1 MNTAITK
8 TDTQETD
15 AHVLETLHNGM
26 MPDILG
32 RFNLLL
38 PFARNLER
46 QRNNTLA
53 LLEREQ
59 MRLAACDVI
68 AMCDTPASAAEA
80 RQMHS
85 DYESAA
91 LDSVKRRVD
100 ECIALRQMVREL
112 RDALAL
118 VVSWWDKVD
127 RGTDEMEDSEVDTIA
142 IQANAA
148 ITKANQLLP

>member
-1 MNTAITK
+1 MITSTPE
-8 TDTQETD
+8 TDTPETD
-15 AHVLETLHNGM
+15 AAIVVYYDNGQAFETLE
-26 MPDILG
+26 PDFS
-32 RFNLLL
+32 RK
-38 PFARNLER
+38 LER

-112 RDALAL
+112 RDAVTIGIKSQNKGDIWSVQPSKFAKFKEDAVAAL
-118 VVSWWDKVD
+118 
-127 RGTDEMEDSEVDTIA
+127 
-142 IQANAA
+142 
-148 ITKANQLLP
+148 TKANQLLP

>member
-1 MNTAITK
+1 MNT
-8 TDTQETD
+8 DTPETD
-15 AHVLETLHNGM
+15 AELNRVKRSL
-26 MPDILG
+26 
-32 RFNLLL
+32 NLFVIDEADAMAD
-38 PFARNLER
+38 FARNLER

-59 MRLAACDVI
+59 LRLAACGVI
-68 AMCDTPASAAEA
+68 ALADTPESAAEA

-112 RDALAL
+112 RDTMEYILGDS
-118 VVSWWDKVD
+118 VSHI
-127 RGTDEMEDSEVDTIA
+127 RNTA
-142 IQANAA
+142 IEQAQSA

>member
-1 MNTAITK
+1 MNT
-8 TDTQETD
+8 DTPETD
-15 AHVLETLHNGM
+15 AVWA
-26 MPDILG
+26 DIP
-32 RFNLLL
+32 FFDPKL
-38 PFARNLER
+38 PTHARNLER

-85 DYESAA
+85 DHESAA

-112 RDALAL
+112 RDATEAVLPYIEG
-118 VVSWWDKVD
+118 DK
-127 RGTDEMEDSEVDTIA
+127 IA
-142 IQANAA
+142 PWRPARNA